1 MKKYHN
7 SSGIDI
13 DNFTRLQIDLVD
25 QQRQLRELQEFIEAK
40 ENEKNKRFKS
50 KILNQK
56 KLLKYMYIR
65 IYLSACIMQ
74 SFDVQMGHIF
84 VFAVSYGYEIE

>member
-56 KLLKYMYIR
+56 WLLKYIH

>member
-13 DNFTRLQIDLVD
+13 HNFTRLQIDLVD

-50 KILNQK
+50 KIFNQK
-56 KLLKYMYIR
+56 RLLKYNR

-74 SFDVQMGHIF
+74 SFDVQMGHIC
-84 VFAVSYGYEIE
+84 VSAVSYGYEIE

>member
-1 MKKYHN
+1 MKKNLN

-56 KLLKYMYIR
+56 
-65 IYLSACIMQ
+65 
-74 SFDVQMGHIF
+74 
-84 VFAVSYGYEIE
+84 